1 MCAAAIFRHATPA
14 TRPRC
19 RRSTARAVFAAAPA
33 RATPLERLRESL
45 RTNIVVPDSAG
56 FPLDELGEVKAE
68 ESDGGG
74 EEEEGG
80 LPGLGVLGLA

>member
-14 TRPRC
+14 IRPRC

-33 RATPLERLRESL
+33 RATPPHESL

-74 EEEEGG
+74 EEEEGE
-80 LPGLGVLGLA
+80 LPGLGVLRLA